1 MIYIEPTRNE
11 LINILLADSYANWS
25 YDCAEALI
33 EYLEEVYF
41 SDDMHLEFCH
51 VALRCEYHEYA
62 SREEFHADYSD
73 MDWDDIEHMI
83 VAEGDNFV
91 LVYQG

>member
-25 YDCAEALI
+25 YYCAEALI
-33 EYLEEVYF
+33 EYLEEVYYG
-41 SDDMHLEFCH
+41 DDTHLEFDH
-51 VALRCEYHEYA
+51 VAIRCEYHEYA

-73 MDWDDIEHMI
+73 MEWDDIEHMI

-91 LVYQG
+91 LIYQG